1 MSEFT
6 KELERRIDAGWLT
19 EPQDVRRMLKHSAA
33 EGRNMAQHIYAY
45 MDLWLL
51 QESLY
56 PIYRVTMGGNADL
69 DTLKAAANGIIGPA
83 ANNFRVTKMEDTTSV
98 LYRSI
103 TAISGCDSLESLAAT
118 IRVVQRFINMMF
130 YAVDLAFPWDAMCQ
144 EYSRVMKDFVPPH
157 RAGAVD
163 VSDQ

>member
-6 KELERRIDAGWLT
+6 KELERRIDAGWLV

-56 PIYRVTMGGNADL
+56 PIYRIVAGGNADL
-69 DTLKAAANGIIGPA
+69 ATLKAASNNIIGPA
-83 ANNFRVTKMEDTTSV
+83 ANNFRAAKMEDTTSV
-98 LYRSI
+98 LYRAIS
-103 TAISGCDSLESLAAT
+103 AISGCASMEALAET
-118 IRVVQRFINMMF
+118 LRVVQRFVNMMF
-130 YAVDLAFPWDAMCQ
+130 YAVDLAFPWDQMCE
-144 EYSRVMKDFVPPH
+144 EYLKIMKDFVPPH
-157 RAGAVD
+157 REGAVD

>member
-1 MSEFT
+1 MSVYT

-56 PIYRVTMGGNADL
+56 PIYRVTM
-69 DTLKAAANGIIGPA
+69 
-83 ANNFRVTKMEDTTSV
+83 DTTSV

>member
-6 KELERRIDAGWLT
+6 KELERRIDAGWLV

-56 PIYRVTMGGNADL
+56 PIYRVAVGGNADL
-69 DTLKAAANGIIGPA
+69 ETLKSVCNSIIGPA
-83 ANNFRVTKMEDTTSV
+83 ANNFRAAKMEDTTSV
-98 LYRSI
+98 LYRGVS
-103 TAISGCDSLESLAAT
+103 AISGCGTMESLAET
-118 IRVVQRFINMMF
+118 IRIIQRFINVMF
-130 YAVDLAFPWDAMCQ
+130 YAVDLAFPWEDMCQ
-144 EYSRVMKDFVPPH
+144 EYLRVMKDFVPPH
-157 RAGAVD
+157 REGAVD